1 MTRQFGFL
9 LLVAMLFQLPA
20 LQAQQTNKN
29 KYGNNIISFSPID
42 IMPTNNIGIGLSY
55 ERMVSDHFGVCVPV
69 MIGLSNDYTN
79 VGLELKVYPS
89 NNKGAARYAIAPMI
103 MYGDG
108 SEKSTRYD
116 YNPVTGYSE
125 LVNVYT
131 RRQHFGFLLNQT
143 VNFTIM
149 NQFFIGIDGGLGVN
163 YYDKRVNI
171 DGVKEG
177 ITFAAQFRVAM
188 GYRF

>member
-1 MTRQFGFL
+1 MTRNFGFL

-55 ERMVSDHFGVCVPV
+55 ERLVSDHFGVCVPV

-79 VGLELKVYPS
+79 VGLELKVYPT

-116 YNPVTGYSE
+116 YNPITGYSE
-125 LVNVYT
+125 MVNVYT

>member
-1 MTRQFGFL
+1 MTGKFAL
-9 LLVAMLFQLPA
+9 LLTWVLLLQVTM
-20 LQAQQTNKN
+20 LQAQKNTTN
-29 KYGNNIISFSPID
+29 KYGNNIISFCPID
-42 IMPTNNIGIGLSY
+42 MMPTNNIGIGISY
-55 ERMVSDHFGVCVPV
+55 ERLVSEHFGVCVPV

-79 VGLELKVYPS
+79 VGIELKVYPT
-89 NNKGAARYAIAPMI
+89 NAKGAARYAIAPMI

-108 SEKSTRYD
+108 SEKSTRYE
-116 YNPVTGYSE
+116 YNSSTGFSE
-125 LVNVYT
+125 LINVYT

-149 NQFFIGIDGGLGVN
+149 NQFFLGLDGGLGVN
-163 YYDKRVNI
+163 YYDKRINLN
-171 DGVKEG
+171 GVKEG

>member
-1 MTRQFGFL
+1 MTRHFGFL
-9 LLVAMLFQLPA
+9 LLVAMLFQVPA
-20 LQAQQTNKN
+20 LQAQQANKN

-55 ERMVSDHFGVCVPV
+55 ERLVSDHFGVCVPV
-69 MIGLSNDYTN
+69 MIGLSNNYTN
-79 VGLELKVYPS
+79 VGLELKVYPT

-108 SEKSTRYD
+108 SEKSTRYIF
-116 YNPVTGYSE
+116 NSNLGYSE
-125 LVNVYT
+125 MVNVYT

-149 NQFFIGIDGGLGVN
+149 NQFFLGLDGGLGVN
-163 YYDKRVNI
+163 YYDKRINV